1 MAPKHSHGSPEVTT
15 DIWHQGCECR
25 YVGVQTGAGAQT
37 CPIPGSLDMTTDMSS
52 DTGAQTGWGEG
63 QHQYMTKERP
73 TKTPM
78 CPETWE
84 IRQEHMCSD
93 TGRNRR
99 PRTGTWK
106 PGGVTP
112 RVLPEQDPECWNVQP
127 GSRSDVPMPS
137 NGPSHPQ
144 PYSST
149 QTQTRPDPRLTS
161 SPGSPGSPA
170 RPASPCI
177 ERVVRVSSHPT
188 VPLPAQC
195 TGPAARP
202 TSPSR
207 LAAPALLGHLWLP
220 VDTGVRRTH
229 GCQGH
234 RQLRL
239 KEGA

>member
-1 MAPKHSHGSPEVTT
+1 MAPKHSQGSPEVTT
-15 DIWHQGCECR
+15 AIWDRGCECR
-25 YVGVQTGAGAQT
+25 YMGWQTGAGTQT

-52 DTGAQTGWGEG
+52 DTGAQTGWGKG

-73 TKTPM
+73 TRTPM

-93 TGRNRR
+93 TGGNRHVEAR
-99 PRTGTWK
+99 RRDPRM
-106 PGGVTP
+106 
-112 RVLPEQDPECWNVQP
+112 LPEQDPECWNVQP
-127 GSRSDVPMPS
+127 GSGSDVPRPR
-137 NGPSHPQ
+137 NGASHPQ
-144 PYSST
+144 LHSST

-188 VPLPAQC
+188 VPLPAQR
-195 TGPAARP
+195 TGPGARP
-202 TSPSR
+202 TSPFR
-207 LAAPALLGHLWLP
+207 LAAPAVLGHLWLP